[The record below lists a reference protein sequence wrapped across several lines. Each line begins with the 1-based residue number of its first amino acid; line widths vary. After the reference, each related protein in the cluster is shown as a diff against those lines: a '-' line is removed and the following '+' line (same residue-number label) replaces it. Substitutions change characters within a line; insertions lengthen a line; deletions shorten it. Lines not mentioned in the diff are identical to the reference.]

1 MRLIADLR
9 AQRPSLDVA
18 QIAALVNPR
27 ARFEGY
33 DELRDE
39 RGETRRFRVYTVD
52 GYLYDR
58 QPILVPA
65 TLSALA
71 ADTLAHDGLASTID
85 AARLALSAIA
95 PDAELH
101 ARETDSQGLS
111 GEQRALVERVL
122 ADHT

>member
-9 AQRPSLDVA
+9 AHRPSLDVA
-18 QIAALVNPR
+18 QLAALVNPR

-39 RGETRRFRVYTVD
+39 RGDTRRFRVYTIE
-52 GYLYDR
+52 GYLYDH

-71 ADTLAHDGLASTID
+71 ADTLAHDGLASTIQ
-85 AARLALSAIA
+85 AARAALTTT
-95 PDAELH
+95 DTHAEVV
-101 ARETDSQGLS
+101 ARPTDSQGLT

-122 ADHT
+122 ADRA